1 SMPSGIF
8 RLIRCLDNDDIS
20 EDGLDKFLLPLSVQ
34 LRPQKGAKETY
45 PSHLPRKFLLPL
57 SVQLRPQLPQ
67 ILDISK
73 ERFFVQMRLL
83 VRSAQF
89 LQLPEDLL
97 LYFSVFPIPLPQFF

>member
-1 SMPSGIF
+1 HASTYLGIQCIIDDVYLFQSMPSGIF

-20 EDGLDKFLLPLSVQ
+20 EDGLD
-34 LRPQKGAKETY
+34 
-45 PSHLPRKFLLPL
+45 KFLLPL